1 MELKYDM
8 KRALRF
14 NLIVT
19 WIFVVIFTLTAF
31 INGGAAY
38 GQRALVA
45 TSIAGVV
52 TSVLYFLPLK
62 NNYIKGV
69 SMVMVPTLG
78 ALGLSIAAGGV
89 DRMFNVYI
97 LGLAMVALYFN
108 FKSILIF
115 GGIETAL
122 IVGIYLV
129 SPASLLGPDLATIGE
144 FIPRMG
150 AYLSVYLVLVFLT
163 KWGNEILSKAT
174 IETDRATDAFKHLG
188 TIFEKVNETTDH
200 LGLQVDLCNARI
212 VTNADSSQGIAASM
226 REVAISV
233 ESSAEKISNVS
244 KAAQISR
251 GEMKQTA
258 EIMTAID
265 ERFKDVIQDV
275 HHSEESIDVM
285 KVQID
290 HIKAAVDSSYNTV
303 QELSTRMQEITA
315 FLEGITNIAEQT
327 NLLALNA
334 SIEAARA
341 GEHGRG
347 FAVVADE
354 IRKLSEESGK
364 MANGIREITV
374 SLSRS
379 TDKAIEQAEN
389 GQVAMKSGNV
399 TMNELQ
405 DRFDNMK
412 ESFDEVFGQIETEYK
427 LVQSVSKQFQV
438 IDAEIT
444 EVAAFIE
451 EYAATSE
458 QVSAQTEVQ
467 LNLSQEVVEYMDDI
481 VKMGNAL
488 KALAQAKL

>member
-19 WIFVVIFTLTAF
+19 WLFVVIFTLTAF

-38 GQRALVA
+38 GQRALIA
-45 TSIAGVV
+45 TSVAGVV
-52 TSVLYFLPLK
+52 TSVLYFLPIK

-69 SMVMVPTLG
+69 CMVMVPTLG
-78 ALGLSIAAGGV
+78 ALGLSVAAGGV

-108 FKSILIF
+108 FKAILIF

-122 IVGIYLV
+122 IIGIYIV

-144 FIPRMG
+144 FIPRIG

-174 IETDRATDAFKHLG
+174 IETNRATEAFQNLG
-188 TIFEKVNETTDH
+188 TIFEKVNTTTDH
-200 LGLQVDLCNARI
+200 LGAQVDRCNERI
-212 VTNADSSQGIAASM
+212 VINADSSQGIAASM
-226 REVAISV
+226 REVAVSV
-233 ESSAEKISNVS
+233 ESSAEKISTVS

-265 ERFKDVIQDV
+265 ERFKVVIQDV
-275 HHSEESIDVM
+275 HQSEESIDVM
-285 KVQID
+285 KVQVD
-290 HIKAAVDSSYNTV
+290 HIKEAVDSSYSTV

-389 GQVAMKSGNV
+389 GQVAMRSGYV
-399 TMNELQ
+399 TMGELH

-412 ESFDEVFGQIETEYK
+412 ESFDEVFEQIETEYK

-467 LNLSQEVVEYMDDI
+467 LNLSQEVVGYMDDI
-481 VKMGNAL
+481 VRMGNEL
-488 KALAQAKL
+488 KSLAQSKM